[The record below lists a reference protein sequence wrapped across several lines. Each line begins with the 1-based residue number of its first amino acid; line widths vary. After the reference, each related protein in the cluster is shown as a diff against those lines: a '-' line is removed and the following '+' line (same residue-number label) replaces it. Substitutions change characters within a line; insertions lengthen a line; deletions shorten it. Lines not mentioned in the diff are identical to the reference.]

1 MTENCNVIH
10 DLLDQVLHQVLHHV
24 LDQILHELLLIDIGH
39 QTRWS
44 LDKKPDAKPG
54 TRPGRAVDIY

>member
-1 MTENCNVIH
+1 MTEDYNVIH
-10 DLLDQVLHQVLHHV
+10 DLLDQV

-44 LDKKPDAKPG
+44 VDKTPDAKPG